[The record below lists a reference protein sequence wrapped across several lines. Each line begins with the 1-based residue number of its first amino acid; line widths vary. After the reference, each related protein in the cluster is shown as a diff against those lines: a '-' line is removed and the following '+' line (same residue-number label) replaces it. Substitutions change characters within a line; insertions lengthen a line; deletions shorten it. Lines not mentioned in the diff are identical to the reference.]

1 MSSGDILEDLRSNRQ
16 RAVVPERDDPLL
28 QKPQPMQAAPE
39 QTSDLDHPDS
49 FSKSLVV
56 NQVQSQPESSN
67 LDTGLDNYPSKLR
80 RLTLRLDEE
89 VCLKLDALCSRQTL
103 TAETLIESLLCH
115 CEANP
120 NLMKKVLKDAKER
133 YKKRKQAG
141 VKKRTASMQ
150 QKYGD

>member
-28 QKPQPMQAAPE
+28 QKPQSIQAAPE
-39 QTSDLDHPDS
+39 QTFDLDHPDS

-56 NQVQSQPESSN
+56 NQVQSQPESS
-67 LDTGLDNYPSKLR
+67 GLDNYPSKLR

-103 TAETLIESLLCH
+103 TAETLIESLLCQ

-120 NLMKKVLKDAKER
+120 SLMKKVLKDAKER